1 MPLKLLIGF
10 AVSLSLLAGAAAAQ
24 GSFSPN
30 RKPTGWEAPSGR
42 AKAPTSPYA
51 PQATPYIPAKPK
63 TYGPP
68 AMATPPAFKPYE
80 PWKPGAS
87 TTSLFGPDGKK
98 KR

>member
-1 MPLKLLIGF
+1 MKLRIGL

-30 RKPTGWEAPSGR
+30 RKP
-42 AKAPTSPYA
+42 PTSPYV
-51 PQATPYIPAKPK
+51 PQATPYTPAKPK
-63 TYGPP
+63 AYGPP
-68 AMATPPAFKPYE
+68 AAATPPAFKPYE
-80 PWKPGAS
+80 PWKPNTS

>member
-1 MPLKLLIGF
+1 MKLLIGLT
-10 AVSLSLLAGAAAAQ
+10 VSLTLLAGAAAAQ

-30 RKPTGWEAPSGR
+30 RKPTGWEAPSS
-42 AKAPTSPYA
+42 KARPTTSPYM
-51 PQATPYIPAKPK
+51 PQATPYTPAKPR

-68 AMATPPAFKPYE
+68 AAATPPAFKAYE
-80 PWKPGAS
+80 PWKPNTS

>member
-1 MPLKLLIGF
+1 MKLLIGLT
-10 AVSLSLLAGAAAAQ
+10 VSLTLLAGAAAAQ

-30 RKPTGWEAPSGR
+30 RKPT
-42 AKAPTSPYA
+42 TSPYV
-51 PQATPYIPAKPK
+51 PQAKPYAPAKPR

-68 AMATPPAFKPYE
+68 AAATPPAFKPYE
-80 PWKPGAS
+80 PWKPNTS